1 MKSRGIAFL
10 LCAALSLP
18 AANVRAQSAPA
29 TPAAEKPASE
39 HEKSEASKA
48 FLEGAKA
55 LKKDDLREAEK
66 QFERA
71 AKLDPGNTQYSTALT
86 IAREHLLTQL
96 VQDAGKAR
104 ITGHD
109 DTARSLLA
117 EAYVIDPNNL
127 IVKQHIDELAHDAES
142 QDAVLLP
149 SAEEAAPPV
158 QLMPKEGR
166 QSIHIRSSASEV
178 FRQVLTAFGI
188 TPTLDSSVRDRIIRF
203 DADDI
208 DFAQA
213 ATMLKLITDTFFV
226 PLDEKRVLVAQD
238 TKENRA
244 KFEREVLETVYLPG
258 LTATEMSDM
267 GNIARNVF
275 EAQQA
280 SIRAEAHTLTIRAPQ
295 DRVAAL
301 NQTLVDL
308 LDGRSQVLLNLRLF
322 QVERTRMTNIGA
334 QLPQQTTIFN
344 VPTEVNQI
352 IQANQSAAQQVVAAG
367 LAPAGDDIAIVAVLI
382 ATGVVS
388 GTVFNQPFALF
399 GGGITQSGLTLNQ
412 GATANFALNSSDT
425 RLLDQVQLR
434 IQDQEDAT
442 IRSGSRYPIITS
454 TYSNLTP
461 PALSIPGVSQ
471 AGISSALQNL
481 GVNAA
486 ALQNSANSIIP
497 QVQYQDLGLT
507 LKATPHIQQNK
518 DVALKIDLKIDALS
532 GQMANGNP
540 ILDSQEYTSTV
551 TLLQGE
557 SALVVSNLSRQQS
570 AAVTGIPGLS
580 ELPGFQSTTNKESNI
595 DVSKLVIL
603 ITPHIVRLSHT
614 KPASRLVMLPVHP

>member
-1 MKSRGIAFL
+1 MKFRSVVL
-10 LCAALSLP
+10 LLIAALSFP
-18 AANVRAQSAPA
+18 AADVRAQSTQAA
-29 TPAAEKPASE
+29 PAAEKPASE

-71 AKLDPGNTQYSTALT
+71 AQLDPGNTQYSTALT
-86 IAREHLLTQL
+86 IAKEHLLTQL
-96 VQDAGKAR
+96 VQDASKAR
-104 ITGHD
+104 IAGHD

-117 EAYVIDPNNL
+117 EAYLLDPNNL
-127 IVKQHIDELAHDAES
+127 IVKQHIDELARDTES

-158 QLMPKEGR
+158 QIVPKEGR
-166 QSIHIRSSASEV
+166 QSIHIRSAANEV
-178 FRQVLTAFGI
+178 LRQVLTAYGI
-188 TPTLDSSVRDRIIRF
+188 TPTIDSSVRNKIVRF

-208 DFAQA
+208 EFAQA
-213 ATMLKLITDTFFV
+213 ATMLKLITGTFFV

-238 TKENRA
+238 TRENRA

-258 LTATEMSDM
+258 LTASEMSDM

-275 EAQQA
+275 EARQA
-280 SIRAEAHTLTIRAPQ
+280 SIRADAHTLTIRAPQ

-301 NQTLVDL
+301 NHTLEDL

-322 QVERTRMTNIGA
+322 QVARTRMTNIGV

-352 IQANQSAAQQVVAAG
+352 IQANEAAAQQVVAQG
-367 LAPAGDDIAIVAVLI
+367 LAPAGDDVAIVAVLI

-412 GATANFALNSSDT
+412 GVTANLALNSSAT
-425 RLLDQVQLR
+425 RMLDQVQLR
-434 IQDQEDAT
+434 VQDQEDAT
-442 IRSGSRYPIITS
+442 LRSGTRYPIVTS
-454 TYSNLTP
+454 TYSNLTGT
-461 PALSIPGVSQ
+461 ALAIPGVSQ
-471 AGISSALQNL
+471 AGVSSALQNL
-481 GVNAA
+481 GVNTA
-486 ALQNSANSIIP
+486 ALQSAAAQTIP
-497 QVQYQDLGLT
+497 QVQYEDLGLT
-507 LKATPHIQQNK
+507 LKATPHIQQNQ
-518 DVALKIDLKIDALS
+518 DVALKIDLKIESLT
-532 GQMANGNP
+532 GQTLNGNP
-540 ILDSQEYTSTV
+540 ILNSQQYTGSI

-557 SALVVSNLSRQQS
+557 SAMVVSNLTRQQS
-570 AAVTGIPGLS
+570 AAVSGIPGLS
-580 ELPGFQSTTNKESNI
+580 ELPGFQSTTNKENTV